1 MSATMGRVTGDAG
14 VVRARAPYALARA
27 VAATTVALAGATT
40 AHTWAGGEVPT
51 APGLV
56 LVTAVV
62 LGSSLLVFRR
72 DVPGWA
78 LLPAVALAQLGLHES
93 FGITAHDHSAAAV
106 PGQGWPWQM
115 VGAHAFVTLL
125 TAVLWWAGRRAAS
138 YAVSV
143 HAHPVVPVAGRVRR
157 RPADAPTRS
166 SLVLLL
172 VSPRRG
178 PPLAVLP
185 T

>member
-1 MSATMGRVTGDAG
+1 V
-14 VVRARAPYALARA
+14 
-27 VAATTVALAGATT
+27 
-40 AHTWAGGEVPT
+40 
-51 APGLV
+51 
-56 LVTAVV
+56 
-62 LGSSLLVFRR
+62 
-72 DVPGWA
+72 A
-78 LLPAVALAQLGLHES
+78 LLPVVALAQLGVHES
-93 FGITAHDHSAAAV
+93 FGLVTTHDHATTAVAA
-106 PGQGWPWQM
+106 GQGWSWQM

-125 TAVLWWAGRRAAS
+125 TAILWWAGRRAAS

-143 HAHPVVPVAGRVRR
+143 RAHPAVPVTSRVRR
-157 RPADAPTRS
+157 SPSAAAPRS